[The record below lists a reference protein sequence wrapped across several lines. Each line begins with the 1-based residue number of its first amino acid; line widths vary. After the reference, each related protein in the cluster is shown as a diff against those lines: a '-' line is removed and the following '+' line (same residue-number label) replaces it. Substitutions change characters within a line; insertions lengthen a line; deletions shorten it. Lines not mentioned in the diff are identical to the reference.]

1 MHGVPKAYLFLGYIP
16 WNTTLYEALESYGYL
31 LIFKK
36 TIIDRRGEIK
46 GNIDAELVLQAMIE
60 YRNYEKAIIVSGD
73 GDFACLV
80 RYLNKNQ
87 KMKNVIVPNQDKY
100 SGLLKR
106 AAEGKIYFLS
116 DMKIL
121 LEYLKIKSPT

>member
-1 MHGVPKAYLFLGYIP
+1 M
-16 WNTTLYEALESYGYL
+16 
-31 LIFKK
+31 
-36 TIIDRRGEIK
+36 
-46 GNIDAELVLQAMIE
+46 
-60 YRNYEKAIIVSGD
+60 VSGD

-80 RYLNKNQ
+80 HYLNENQ
-87 KMKNVIVPNQDKY
+87 KMENVIVPNQDKY

-106 AAEGKIYFLS
+106 AAVGKIYFLS